1 MKNRLMRALALAMLL
16 ALVVSAVPAMA
27 AAKAKTRSIVAETLY
42 AGTGDYWMTIK
53 NWTWDETDVKIT
65 SSKPSV
71 IRVPDKQFP
80 CLEPKKAGKA
90 KITVK
95 FKVDGKQYKISK
107 TLTVKKYPKAIQ
119 SLTINGQKVTL
130 KDWARLNYWYEGD
143 MDKPI
148 TVTINLKAAKGWKI
162 SKIKGY
168 KVGMDAADGRKAIT
182 VKNNKK
188 LTFGADYMGEV
199 IYTLKNKKTGKTFKY
214 TIYVDHVG
222 E

>member
-27 AAKAKTRSIVAETLY
+27 EAKGKTRSIISETLY

-53 NWTWDETDVKIT
+53 NWTWDETNVKIT
-65 SSKPSV
+65 SSNSKV
-71 IRVPDKQFP
+71 IKVPDKRFP

-95 FKVDGKQYKISK
+95 FKLKGKQYKISK
-107 TLTVKKYPKAIQ
+107 TFTVKKYPKAIQ
-119 SLTINGQKVTL
+119 SLTINGQKIPL
-130 KDWARLNYWYEGD
+130 KDWARLNYWYEGE
-143 MDKPI
+143 MDQLV
-148 TVTINLKAAKGWKI
+148 TVTINVNAAKDWKI

-168 KVGMDAADGRKAIT
+168 EVGMDAADGRKAIT
-182 VKNNKK
+182 VKNNKQ

-214 TIYVDHVG
+214 TICVDHVG